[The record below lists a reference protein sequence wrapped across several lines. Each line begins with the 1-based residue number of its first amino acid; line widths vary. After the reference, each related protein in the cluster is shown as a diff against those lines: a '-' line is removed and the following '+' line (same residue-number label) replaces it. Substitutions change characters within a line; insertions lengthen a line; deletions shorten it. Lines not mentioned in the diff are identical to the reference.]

1 MIQEIALLKSCG
13 LRPTP
18 NRLSVLQTLFS
29 SAETHFDIDLLID
42 TIALNFKPL
51 SMGSVYRTLK
61 EFEEAG
67 LVLRHQFEGL
77 STVYELSR
85 EADHDHMVC
94 VNCNQISEFYS
105 DRMKTLQ
112 NEIPEKNGAQ
122 LVAHHHV
129 LYVLCQQCR

>member
-1 MIQEIALLKSCG
+1 MIQEIAILKACG

-18 NRLSVLQTLFS
+18 NRLSVLQTLRS
-29 SAETHFDIDLLID
+29 SAEVHFDIDMLID
-42 TIALNFKPL
+42 AVAHNYRPL

-85 EADHDHMVC
+85 EADHDHMIC
-94 VNCNQISEFYS
+94 VHCNQISEFHS
-105 DRMKTLQ
+105 EGMKTLQ
-112 NEIPEKNGAQ
+112 NEIPEESGAQ

-129 LYVLCQQCR
+129 LYVICQECR

>member
-42 TIALNFKPL
+42 AIAFNFKPL
-51 SMGSVYRTLK
+51 SIGSVYRTLK

-67 LVLRHQFEGL
+67 LILRHQFEGL
-77 STVYELSR
+77 NTVYELSR

-105 DRMKTLQ
+105 DGMKTLQ